1 MNADPRES
9 PALHRGAENGVPKSI
24 ANGKGFPARRSH
36 KPFEA
41 AGLETR
47 NDHVQLITLR
57 CHCLHRLASRYSG
70 RRYELLRG
78 DDDFYAAVFGAAVRI
93 V

>member
-41 AGLETR
+41 AGWKREM
-47 NDHVQLITLR
+47 IT
-57 CHCLHRLASRYSG
+57 
-70 RRYELLRG
+70 
-78 DDDFYAAVFGAAVRI
+78 FN
-93 V
+93 